1 MWKIIQES
9 GRGVIFQQKTANRVK
24 KYIAFHDGLIHVS
37 GKILLKADKPEKK
50 N

>member
-1 MWKIIQES
+1 MES
-9 GRGVIFQQKTANRVK
+9 SGKKNIFQKTSNRVK

-37 GKILLKADKPEKK
+37 GKILPTADKPEKK